1 MKKIFYIASF
11 LCFGLVSL
19 SVNAQVT
26 LDSVVV
32 TNPINCAGDFAD
44 VETYITQT
52 NPPTVIQLKAFKFTG
67 FAYLPYLSSSQTSG
81 TNVILNGFEA
91 NDYVM
96 LMVDSVQFITN
107 YPGPPGSG
115 LSQLFFTTSDF
126 ATALADTAS
135 VLDSANFTVLGK
147 HS

>member
-96 LMVDSVQFITN
+96 LMVDSIQFITN

-115 LSQLFFTTSDF
+115 LSQLFFTTSIN
-126 ATALADTAS
+126 LGSPWKYSLS
-135 VLDSANFTVLGK
+135 VKTEMHAAPPNS
-147 HS
+147 

>member
-1 MKKIFYIASF
+1 MKKIFYILSVLF
-11 LCFGLVSL
+11 LSIL
-19 SVNAQVT
+19 SVNVNAQVV
-26 LDSVVV
+26 LDSVSV

-52 NPPTVIQLKAFKFTG
+52 SPPTVIQLKAFKFTG

-81 TNVILNGFEA
+81 TQVQLNGFEA

-107 YPGPPGSG
+107 YPGPSGSG
-115 LSQLFFTTSDF
+115 LSQLFFTVSLEF
-126 ATALADTAS
+126 S
-135 VLDSANFTVLGK
+135 FLDVSKIGINRK
-147 HS
+147 S